1 MKLAINS
8 SFGNKGKK
16 KKKRKVEND
25 SWTKQEEMIAGYQEE
40 SLHALIE
47 Q

>member
-8 SFGNKGKK
+8 SFGNKG